1 MIKQKVRRVRNF
13 LTRKRQKQVTHID
26 LPLTN
31 NVPIKVKQ
39 DAKQETKQDAKQDAK
54 QHEKQHE
61 KQDANTRSNS
71 RSKTRSKARSN
82 SRSNSISN
90 SRSKPQTKKNIY
102 KDFLEEFILYNT
114 RIPNSIL
121 KEFLDELDLTTLNN
135 TQTSHII
142 FNKLME
148 LLKTKTKLRKITWL
162 IPKSDEIV
170 KNNPYL
176 RDELLLPIIK
186 EMKIINL
193 KKQNN

>member
-1 MIKQKVRRVRNF
+1 MIRQKVKKI
-13 LTRKRQKQVTHID
+13 LTRKRQKQVTNID
-26 LPLTN
+26 LPLRS
-31 NVPIKVKQ
+31 NVPIKVIQ
-39 DAKQETKQDAKQDAK
+39 DAKQETKQHAKQDAK
-54 QHEKQHE
+54 QHA

-71 RSKTRSKARSN
+71 RSKTRSNTRSKT
-82 SRSNSISN
+82 RSNSI
-90 SRSKPQTKKNIY
+90 SKPQTKKNIY
-102 KDFLEEFILYNT
+102 KNFLEEFILCNT
-114 RIPNSIL
+114 KIPNSIL

-148 LLKTKTKLRKITWL
+148 LLKTKTKLKKISFL